1 MSRSFRLGL
10 FLLTTMAILSVC
22 VFLVGRQALK
32 FGSNYRVRSEFDNV
46 AGLNEGADVR
56 VGGIRKGT
64 VRSIH
69 SPRGPM
75 AK

>member
-32 FGSNYRVRSEFDNV
+32 FELSSPER
-46 AGLNEGADVR
+46 
-56 VGGIRKGT
+56 IR
-64 VRSIH
+64 
-69 SPRGPM
+69 
-75 AK
+75 